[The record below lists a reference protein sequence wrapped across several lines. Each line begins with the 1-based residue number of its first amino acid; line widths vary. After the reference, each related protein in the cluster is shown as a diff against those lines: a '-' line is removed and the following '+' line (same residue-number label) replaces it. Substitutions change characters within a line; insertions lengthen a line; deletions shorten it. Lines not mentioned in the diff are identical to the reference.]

1 MAKRCPTLLAIDYFV
16 LKIERIVR
24 ERFLCLTR
32 ELLGAEQYGQRLPNP
47 SQTAGR

>member
-24 ERFLCLTR
+24 ERFLSLTGSYVAPGNKKALDR
-32 ELLGAEQYGQRLPNP
+32 
-47 SQTAGR
+47 QTRHR